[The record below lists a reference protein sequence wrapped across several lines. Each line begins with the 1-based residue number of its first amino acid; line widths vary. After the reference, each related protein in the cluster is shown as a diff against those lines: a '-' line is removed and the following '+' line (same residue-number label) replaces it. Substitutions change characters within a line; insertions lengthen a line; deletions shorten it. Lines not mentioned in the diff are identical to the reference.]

1 VSWGGRSPQIRSKPL
16 LSPIGLTVGKTDRF
30 IVEIASDSLS
40 ETLRERHF
48 KQRLNGVINLRCSTE
63 DGLLDAIGKLCQ
75 DDLSGGGIKDIAG
88 LPLDIGHRKMRI
100 RTFPA
105 YSTEFSGAILPD
117 VIEWAI
123 ALYWTQMCQREP
135 TMITRLEVNSELLQT
150 AIGLDQ
156 EATNDTIVEKAL
168 REYIYRRQQLKE
180 AVLEGAAAADRGE
193 LIDGETAMSALKQK
207 LETWRKEAS

>member
-1 VSWGGRSPQIRSKPL
+1 
-16 LSPIGLTVGKTDRF
+16 
-30 IVEIASDSLS
+30 
-40 ETLRERHF
+40 
-48 KQRLNGVINLRCSTE
+48 
-63 DGLLDAIGKLCQ
+63 
-75 DDLSGGGIKDIAG
+75 
-88 LPLDIGHRKMRI
+88 
-100 RTFPA
+100 
-105 YSTEFSGAILPD
+105 
-117 VIEWAI
+117 
-123 ALYWTQMCQREP
+123 MCQREP

-180 AVLEGAAAADRGE
+180 AVLEGSAAADRGE